1 MAILL
6 PELGCVSFQR
16 SLQGT
21 DLPWG
26 LPSYKGDRDAQY
38 ECPQAVEAVEELFM
52 VPIHENWGDAEV
64 KDLGK
69 AIRKVHE
76 VMCTQEAQMS
86 AKAFARV

>member
-1 MAILL
+1 M
-6 PELGCVSFQR
+6 SFQR

-76 VMCTQEAQMS
+76 AMCTQEAQMS
-86 AKAFARV
+86 AKVFARV